1 MRIAVISTSYPDGE
15 GDPSGHFVQTEV
27 RELEADGHEVTV
39 VRPIPGRAFG
49 WPGVAARLRENP
61 LRALDALRW
70 VPTATLAL
78 RRTRPEKIVAHW
90 AVPCG
95 VLAATS
101 APRVELELVSH
112 GADVRLLRAL
122 PPRVREVTV
131 AELVA
136 RSTRWRFV
144 SEALLDELAEALVED
159 TREALRARAVVAPS
173 PLGPVD
179 DVRAE
184 ARARRERL
192 AGRRLYVCA
201 GRLVP
206 SKRVDKVIDYVASS
220 RGHGAGE
227 NPVLVVLGD
236 GPEKPRLEQLA
247 HRWHMDVRFL
257 GTTPRAETLAWI
269 GAADEVVHASSAE
282 GLSTVVR
289 EAEHLGVPVTFVG

>member
-1 MRIAVISTSYPDGE
+1 MRITVISTSYPDVV

-27 RELEADGHEVTV
+27 RELEAAGHQVAV
-39 VRPIPGRAFG
+39 VRPIPGRASG
-49 WPGVAARLRENP
+49 GRAWP
-61 LRALDALRW
+61 RASA
-70 VPTATLAL
+70 
-78 RRTRPEKIVAHW
+78 RTRSARSMRSAGFQSRPSRSAGPVPEIVAHW

-95 VLAATS
+95 IVAAAS
-101 APRVELELVSH
+101 APGVELELVSH

-122 PPRVREVTV
+122 PARVRELTV
-131 AELVA
+131 AELAA
-136 RSTRWRFV
+136 RATRWRFV
-144 SEALLDELAEALVED
+144 SESAPRGARGRAHAK

-184 ARARRERL
+184 ARSRRERL
-192 AGRRLYVCA
+192 GGRRLYVCA

-206 SKRVDKVIDYVASS
+206 SKRVDKVIDYVASA
-220 RGHGAGE
+220 RGHDAGE
-227 NPVLVVLGD
+227 HPGRARRWS
-236 GPEKPRLEQLA
+236 KPRLEQLA

-257 GTTPRAETLAWI
+257 GTMPRTEALAWI

-289 EAEHLGVPVTFVG
+289 EAEHLGVPITFLG